1 MKQTRILRYLLLG
14 GLLIAAPAMAE
25 MKVGF
30 LDVSRVAEES
40 PQYAKARK
48 ALQREL
54 DKREKDLR
62 AKAEQLK
69 KLEEKFKRD
78 SAMMKESE
86 VRRLERDILSRQ
98 RKLKN
103 ARDEY
108 RDELSL
114 RQNDERKKLL
124 RKVAEVVR
132 KIGKEEG
139 FDLILTPEAVAY
151 FDPKIDISDKVL
163 SRLKNNR

>member
-1 MKQTRILRYLLLG
+1 MKKTRMVQAALLG
-14 GLLIAAPAMAE
+14 GLLIAGSAFAE
-25 MKVGF
+25 MKVGY
-30 LDVSRVAEES
+30 LDVTRVAEES

-54 DKREKDLR
+54 DQREKDLR
-62 AKAEQLK
+62 AKAEQLQ

-78 SAMMKESE
+78 SAVMSESE
-86 VRRLERDILSRQ
+86 ARRLERDILSRQ

-103 ARDEY
+103 SRDEY

-139 FDLILTPEAVAY
+139 FDLILTPESVAY
-151 FDPKIDISDKVL
+151 FNPKIDISDKVL
-163 SRLKNNR
+163 SRLKNSR